1 MTGDDWPKT
10 ASSPETIRATATS
23 QSPIIINVNS
33 GEGSHIEILTRMAK
47 IERHNGGQAE
57 GRTDGRTDECGIA
70 KRRGRREAGG
80 RADGRAD
87 AGGWMWRGRGEGSVL
102 LTDLA
107 RIPEYLLSRVG
118 W

>member
-1 MTGDDWPKT
+1 MTGHDWPKT

-57 GRTDGRTDECGIA
+57 GRTDGRTD
-70 KRRGRREAGG
+70 GRTNVELPKEEGEGRPAGRT
-80 RADGRAD
+80 RADGCGG
-87 AGGWMWRGRGEGSVL
+87 AGEKEACS
-102 LTDLA
+102 
-107 RIPEYLLSRVG
+107 
-118 W
+118 

>member
-1 MTGDDWPKT
+1 MTGHDWPKT

-57 GRTDGRTDECGIA
+57 GRTDGRMWNCQK
-70 KRRGRREAGG
+70 KREKGGRRT
-80 RADGRAD
+80 RADGCGG
-87 AGGWMWRGRGEGSVL
+87 AGEKEACS
-102 LTDLA
+102 
-107 RIPEYLLSRVG
+107 
-118 W
+118 

>member
-57 GRTDGRTDECGIA
+57 GRTDECGIA

-80 RADGRAD
+80 R
-87 AGGWMWRGRGEGSVL
+87 RGRMDVEGQGRRKR
-102 LTDLA
+102 A
-107 RIPEYLLSRVG
+107 PNRPRPHPRVFTQPG
-118 W
+118 RLVNV